1 MKISKNVEVD
11 VEMDAPELAK
21 WVCGMWDD
29 EQAQV
34 LLEISKIVDE
44 HDWKATH
51 QLYAVGQRVYEAMTS
66 EEQRKV
72 HNFISMLHDFIV
84 DFEGEKERD
93 GEWQEK

>member
-1 MKISKNVEVD
+1 MKISKKVELR

-21 WVCGMWDD
+21 WICGMWDD

-44 HDWKATH
+44 HDREGSN
-51 QLYAVGQRVYEAMTS
+51 QLYEVGRRVYEGMTR

-72 HNFISMLHDFIV
+72 HNFIDMLQEFVV
-84 DFEGEKERD
+84 DFEGEKESD
-93 GEWQEK
+93 GE

>member
-21 WVCGMWDD
+21 CVCEMWSD

-44 HDWKATH
+44 HGWQATH
-51 QLYAVGQRVYEAMTS
+51 QLYAVGKQVYEAMTS

-72 HNFISMLHDFIV
+72 HNFIAMLHDFVI

-93 GEWQEK
+93 

>member
-1 MKISKNVEVD
+1 MKLKKTIEGI

-21 WVCGMWDD
+21 WICEMWDD

-44 HDWKATH
+44 HHWEASN
-51 QLYAVGQRVYEAMTS
+51 QLYEVGKRVYEGMTK

-72 HNFISMLHDFIV
+72 HDFIAMIHDFVV
-84 DFEGEKERD
+84 DFEGLNGSDPK
-93 GEWQEK
+93 

>member
-11 VEMDAPELAK
+11 VEMDESELAK
-21 WVCGMWDD
+21 WICEMWDD

-44 HDWKATH
+44 HDRNASN
-51 QLYAVGQRVYEAMTS
+51 QLYEVGRRVYESMTR

-72 HNFISMLHDFIV
+72 HNFITMLQEFV
-84 DFEGEKERD
+84 ADFEGEKESD
-93 GEWQEK
+93 GK